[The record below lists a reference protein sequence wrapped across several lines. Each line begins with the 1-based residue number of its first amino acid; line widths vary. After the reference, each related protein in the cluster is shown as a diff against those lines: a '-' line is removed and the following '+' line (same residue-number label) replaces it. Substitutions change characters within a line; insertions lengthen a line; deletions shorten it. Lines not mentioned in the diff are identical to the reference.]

1 MTDDRSLP
9 RRAFLASIAAGTAGG
24 LVGCGTVQDLFPEA
38 TVDDGPQS
46 TAGPITGTV
55 TNLDGRPVR
64 AARIQAIGGAGEQFA
79 ETQTDSSG
87 GFRLDVTRPV
97 WLRVT
102 AASYLDR
109 VVAGRPG
116 TDVTLTLVAADG
128 TVVLGFGG
136 DVMFGRRFNEEPSDP
151 LAPHA
156 RIQSR
161 DSTAQYRKL
170 LRGVAPLLRSADVTS
185 VNLESPLTT
194 SDVRHPDKTFTFT
207 SHPSAAPALADA
219 GIDLV
224 TLGNNHAFDA
234 LDVGLADTERSLSS
248 NGIAHA
254 GAGQSPASAWEPAIL
269 DIGDVTVTQLSCT
282 TVAGGQYDLH
292 WSADRPEG
300 RPANI
305 DTDAGQHTV
314 PRGAGVATATPDR
327 LERAVQAA
335 TERADVVV
343 VQIHGGV
350 QYQRTPTERIRR
362 LSMAAGDA
370 GADLVVNHHP
380 HVTGGIERQG
390 DTVIAWSLGNLVFDQ
405 SLWETMPSYFLTAY
419 ATPEGIV
426 RTVVDPLLLEGF
438 VPRGVVGKP
447 NRAVTWQTAGHSGPA
462 VRTTDTGLAS
472 GRGTVAP
479 TTTVLSL
486 PSEGS
491 VYARQAGCIRDV
503 CTGSVRLGRDQLPTG
518 TFESVDIDSEG
529 HDGALWRFSRNP
541 SAAGSSFGVDGSGGI
556 RLQRISGNSANVILM
571 NGHRIPLD
579 GPLTLTAHYRS
590 DTPTGFTLEVAWFED
605 TSGSAIGREAW
616 TLGETNGWA
625 VLSQDIEVPD
635 NATHIGVLFVLSPPV
650 AGKRTAFV
658 DDVRLIEWAKE
669 TVTDGREY
677 DHARVETEATVEV
690 EAMQGDADWRRLD
703 GV

>member
-1 MTDDRSLP
+1 MTDDRALS
-9 RRAFLASIAAGTAGG
+9 RRALLAGVAAGTAGG
-24 LVGCGTVQDLFPEA
+24 LAGCSTVQDLFPEA

-64 AARIQAIGGAGEQFA
+64 GARVRAIGGAGEQFA
-79 ETQTDSSG
+79 ETETDSSG
-87 GFRLDVTRPV
+87 GFSLDVTRPV

-102 AASYLDR
+102 AGGYLER

-116 TDVTLTLVAADG
+116 TDVTPSLVAADG
-128 TVVLGFGG
+128 TVALGFGG
-136 DVMFGRRFNEEPSDP
+136 DVMFGRGFNEESSDR

-156 RIQSR
+156 RIQPR
-161 DSTAQYRKL
+161 DSTAQYSAI
-170 LRGVAPLLRSADVTS
+170 LRGVAPLIRSADVTS

-207 SHPSAAPALADA
+207 SHPAAAPALADA

-234 LDVGLADTERSLSS
+234 LDVGLADTARSLSS

-254 GAGQSPASAWEPAIL
+254 GAGQSPARAWEPAIL
-269 DIGDVTVTQLSCT
+269 DTGDVTVAQLSCT

-300 RPANI
+300 RPATV
-305 DTDAGQHTV
+305 DTDAGQRTV

-327 LERAVQAA
+327 LERAVQSA

-362 LSMAAGDA
+362 LSTAAGDA

-380 HVTGGIERQG
+380 HVTGGIERHG
-390 DTVIAWSLGNLVFDQ
+390 DTVIAWSLGNFAFDQ
-405 SLWETMPSYFLTAY
+405 TLWETMPSYFLTAY
-419 ATPEGIV
+419 ATSDGVV

-438 VPRGVVGKP
+438 VPRGVVSKP
-447 NRAVTWQTAGHSGPA
+447 NRAVTWQTAGHSGPT
-462 VRTTDTGLAS
+462 VQTTDTGLAS
-472 GRGTVAP
+472 GRGTASP

-486 PSEGS
+486 REGS
-491 VYARQAGCIRDV
+491 VYARQAGYIRDV
-503 CTGSVRLGRDQLPTG
+503 RTGSVRLGRDRLPTG
-518 TFESVDIDSEG
+518 TFESVDIDSDG
-529 HDGALWRFSRNP
+529 HDGVLWRFSRNP
-541 SAAGSSFGVDGSGGI
+541 PAAGLGFGVDGGGGV

-571 NGHRIPLD
+571 NGHRIPLA
-579 GPLTLTAHYRS
+579 GPLTLTARYRS
-590 DTPTGFTLEVAWFED
+590 DASTGFTLEVAWFED

-616 TLGETNGWA
+616 TLGETNGWE
-625 VLSQDIEVPD
+625 VLSRDIEVPD
-635 NATHIGVLFVLSPPV
+635 NATHIGVLFVLAPPV
-650 AGKRTAFV
+650 VGKRTVFV
-658 DDVRLIEWAKE
+658 DDVRLIEWAEE
-669 TVTDGREY
+669 TVTGGREY
-677 DHARVETEATVEV
+677 DHARVETEATVETRV
-690 EAMQGDADWRRLD
+690 TGRGADWQPLD